1 MGSNNTLLLQNS
13 HLIVTLHPNAMS
25 ENNKLENYCQ
35 HILHNKKKYVPLP
48 LERNF
53 KMIYLYSGFSLL
65 IGLYSLPLMINV
77 IKSKHEISHLST
89 IKKFLYFLSCFLFL
103 TFPFVNFAA
112 FLEGILLHSSYS
124 SYVSGIYG
132 IIFIIFSFI
141 DLEK

>member
-1 MGSNNTLLLQNS
+1 LLLQNS
-13 HLIVTLHPNAMS
+13 HLIVILHPNAMS

-35 HILHNKKKYVPLP
+35 HILHDKKKYVSLP

-112 FLEGILLHSSYS
+112 FFEGISLQSSYS

-132 IIFIIFSFI
+132 IIFICFSFI